1 MGGNAMKCVLT
12 ALCCAALLTVPAMA
26 QKKAAGA
33 GMTDQEFVNFAA
45 QTDMVEAN
53 LGQLAGT
60 VAEAQ
65 DVKDFG
71 QMLNTD
77 HTQDYGQLIAA
88 AKQANLTVPT
98 AIDAEHNKAMI
109 DPFQKLKGAAFD
121 RKFAQEMVA
130 GHTKAVAIYK
140 KEAADATDPAIKS
153 YAQAA
158 EPTLEKH
165 LAAAK
170 ALGHKKAAAAQ

>member
-1 MGGNAMKCVLT
+1 MKHVLT
-12 ALCCAALLTVPAMA
+12 ALCCMVLLTVPAMA
-26 QKKAAGA
+26 QKKAARA

-60 VAEAQ
+60 AAASQ

-71 QMLNTD
+71 QTLTTD
-77 HTQDYGQLIAA
+77 HTQDYGQLLAA

-98 AIDAEHNKAMI
+98 SIDAEHNKAMI
-109 DPFQKLKGAAFD
+109 DPFQKLNGAAFD
-121 RKFAQEMVA
+121 RKFAMEMVA
-130 GHTKAVAIYK
+130 GHTKALAVYK
-140 KEAADATDPAIKS
+140 KEAEDATDPAIKS

-158 EPTLEKH
+158 VPTLEKH
-165 LAAAK
+165 LTAAK
-170 ALGHKKAAAAQ
+170 ALGHTKPPAAAQ